1 MKRSVKLQSVLIKHC
16 YYTLQAVNR
25 EMKVKASNCKE
36 YYLVEVIAH
45 ILKYLKDELIRLLKL
60 SHLNLEAT
68 DFDWVITV
76 PAIWKAK
83 GKQMMREAGYK
94 VGINMR
100 TFQAHT
106 HGRLDTTCSFLML
119 NLCG

>member
-1 MKRSVKLQSVLIKHC
+1 M
-16 YYTLQAVNR
+16 
-25 EMKVKASNCKE
+25 KASNNNE

-45 ILKYLKDELIRLLKL
+45 ILKYLKDELIRILKL
-60 SHLNLEAT
+60 SNLDVSAT

-94 VGINMR
+94 VG
-100 TFQAHT
+100 H
-106 HGRLDTTCSFLML
+106 LW
-119 NLCG
+119 